1 MSFFDTLTNEE
12 IQLIFSDYYNSMKNE
27 LDKLAEELISAYKLS
42 NVEKELLQKITQ
54 DVAYFRTRSRW
65 NLEAE
70 AQLINDGKEGI
81 FHNMGEF

>member
-1 MSFFDTLTNEE
+1 MSFFKTLTNED
-12 IQLIFSDYYNSMKNE
+12 IQLIFSKHYESMQNE
-27 LDKLAEELISAYKLS
+27 LDKLAEELIIAYKLS
-42 NVEKELLQKITQ
+42 NLDKELLQKITR